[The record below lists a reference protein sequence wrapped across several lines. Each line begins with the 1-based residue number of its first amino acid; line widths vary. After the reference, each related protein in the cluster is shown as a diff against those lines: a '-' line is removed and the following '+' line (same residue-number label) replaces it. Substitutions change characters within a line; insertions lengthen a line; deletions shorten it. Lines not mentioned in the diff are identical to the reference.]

1 MHYGVNKII
10 IGYYYFLGII
20 RLFIF
25 INALFLWFSFLLGL
39 QIYHLFGLFW
49 LVNFVLALGEVTLA
63 GAFASWY
70 WAFRKPKDVPTFAL
84 LESLGRAIL

>member
-1 MHYGVNKII
+1 MGCICDVLITI
-10 IGYYYFLGII
+10 CSPSC
-20 RLFIF
+20 
-25 INALFLWFSFLLGL
+25 SFLLGI

-49 LVNFVLALGEVTLA
+49 IGNFFLALGEVTLA

-84 LESLGRAIL
+84 IQSFGRALL